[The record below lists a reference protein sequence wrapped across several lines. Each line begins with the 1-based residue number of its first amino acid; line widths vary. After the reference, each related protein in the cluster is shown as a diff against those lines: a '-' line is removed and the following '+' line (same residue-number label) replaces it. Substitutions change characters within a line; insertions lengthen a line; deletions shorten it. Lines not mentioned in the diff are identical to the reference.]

1 MSSQH
6 PAGPAVDRSGRRSP
20 QAVEGVDRRGPGPRR
35 ESWRESVSEDPLG
48 LTRHFAPPRAT
59 GPARAPVDSSSPSG
73 SPAAL
78 IRPLLVLAAILLVGY
93 LAGVEQT
100 VILVLALLTCIV
112 LHELGH
118 YLTAKWGH
126 IKVTEFFVGFGPR
139 LWAIRRG
146 ETEYGVRALPLG
158 GYCRI
163 IGMHNLE
170 EVDPA
175 DEARTYRQAPLWRR
189 LSVAVAGSTMHFLIA
204 ICLLFALFFWVGD
217 NGNYLTTLPANQPI
231 VNIDALTNG
240 SGPTTTHLRSPAQEA
255 GFKVGDRVVSINGH
269 RFADYNAM
277 HAFIQAHAGQRLAV
291 TVQRDGHE
299 VALHPVPVNL
309 LTLVAPASSPIV
321 SVAAGGSSIQTSE
334 PFRVG
339 DRIVSVEGHHFPN
352 FEELRS
358 FVAARPGQ
366 DLAVVVRRAGSTV
379 DLGRIP
385 VKLSTLQVAGP
396 QGSAQQI
403 ARPDGFL
410 GIEVSPTVHSS
421 FGASLS
427 AAAGAWVHVSA
438 LTLGAFGHLVTLHG
452 ITTYVHALTNQQVAD
467 SPTDQVRFSSP
478 VGVVRLFHQASTDGA
493 ATELWLLAV
502 INISVGLFNLI
513 PLLPLDGGHVAIAL
527 YEGARSRRG
536 RRYHADVAKLLPLL
550 YLTIGVL
557 GFLALSS
564 LFLDLRDLSG

>member
-1 MSSQH
+1 MF
-6 PAGPAVDRSGRRSP
+6 R
-20 QAVEGVDRRGPGPRR
+20 
-35 ESWRESVSEDPLG
+35 
-48 LTRHFAPPRAT
+48 
-59 GPARAPVDSSSPSG
+59 PV
-73 SPAAL
+73 
-78 IRPLLVLAAILLVGY
+78 LVLAAILLVGY

-100 VILVLALLTCIV
+100 VILVLAFLACIV

-118 YLTAKWGH
+118 YLMAKWGR

-139 LWAIRRG
+139 LWSIRRG

-170 EVDPA
+170 AVDPA
-175 DEARTYRQAPLWRR
+175 DEARTYRQAPLARR
-189 LSVAVAGSTMHFLIA
+189 LSVAVAGSAMHFLIA

-217 NGNYLTTLPANQPI
+217 NGNYLTTLPATQP
-231 VNIDALTNG
+231 VENIAALTIG
-240 SGPTTTHLRSPAQEA
+240 SGHSATHRQSPAEDA
-255 GFKVGDRVVSINGH
+255 GFRVGDRIVSVDGRH
-269 RFADYNAM
+269 FADYDAM
-277 HAFIQAHAGQRLAV
+277 RAYIRAHAGQRLAV
-291 TVQRDGHE
+291 TVRRDGTD
-299 VALHPVPVNL
+299 VLLHPVPINL
-309 LTLVAPASSPIV
+309 LTVLPASSPIV
-321 SVAAGGSSIQTSE
+321 SVAAGGE

-339 DRIVSVEGHHFPN
+339 DRIVSVDGRHFPN
-352 FEELRS
+352 FERLRS
-358 FVAARPGQ
+358 FVTDRSGQ
-366 DLAVVVRRAGSTV
+366 RLEVVVHRGGAAV

-385 VKLSTLQVAGP
+385 VRLTDLQVAGP
-396 QGSAQQI
+396 QGSAQQVSK
-403 ARPDGFL
+403 PDGFL
-410 GIEVSPTVHSS
+410 GIDVSPVIHSS
-421 FGASLS
+421 LGASLS
-427 AAAGAWVHVSA
+427 AAGGAWVHVSA

-452 ITTYVHALTNQQVAD
+452 ITTYVHALTNRQVAD
-467 SPTDQVRFSSP
+467 SPTNQVRFSSP
-478 VGVVRLFHQASTDGA
+478 VGVVRLFHQASAGGA

-527 YEGARSRRG
+527 YEGVRSRRG